1 MNLLCLQTILN
12 SKPEGDCL
20 VNNLR
25 RRGQS
30 LCDHADTDEGR
41 KVHAQKAVRDA
52 EEQWRTVLLAAKHVE
67 AAAEAEINQRIAN
80 RELEVRTNLH
90 RQGQYHCHTEIVCV
104 KTLFYF
110 QINCSHLQFQMV

>member
-1 MNLLCLQTILN
+1 MYFLPVNLLHLQTIIN

-41 KVHAQKAVRDA
+41 KMHAQKAVRDT

-67 AAAEAEINQRIAN
+67 AAAEAEINQQTAS
-80 RELEVRTNLH
+80 RELEVRTDLH
-90 RQGQYHCHTEIVCV
+90 RQGRTNTTVTQR
-104 KTLFYF
+104 LF
-110 QINCSHLQFQMV
+110 V

>member
-1 MNLLCLQTILN
+1 MNLLCLQSILN
-12 SKPEGDCL
+12 SKPEGDCH

-41 KVHAQKAVRDA
+41 KVRAQKAVRDA

-67 AAAEAEINQRIAN
+67 AAAEAEISQRTEST
-80 RELEVRTNLH
+80 ELEVRTMQRDLLCPRVHFQHVLVHNFLLL
-90 RQGQYHCHTEIVCV
+90 CMN
-104 KTLFYF
+104 TL
-110 QINCSHLQFQMV
+110 Q

>member
-1 MNLLCLQTILN
+1 MCSEQCAVNRLLLQTILN

-67 AAAEAEINQRIAN
+67 AAAEAEIGQRTAS
-80 RELEVRTNLH
+80 RELEVRTNRVPVGTH
-90 RQGQYHCHTEIVCV
+90 QC
-104 KTLFYF
+104 YF
-110 QINCSHLQFQMV
+110 STQ